1 MSTSEEQ
8 KGTGFFSKPQNII
21 LLVLALVI
29 LGAAAVIV
37 SMQIDPTVAVV
48 NGKRIKRS
56 ELYAVM
62 YMQGGSEALDSLVD
76 TQLIL
81 QEGEKR
87 GIKVGNKEIDE
98 EIDSIIEE
106 HYGGDR
112 EQFESILE
120 LQNFSLDELRDR
132 MRLDLTLEQIIED
145 DLKISDKEAREYFK
159 ENRELFNV
167 QEEVKARHILVETKK
182 EALDV
187 IARLEKG
194 EDFAE
199 LAGELSMDP
208 GSKEQGG
215 DLGFFPRKVMAEE
228 FEKVAFDQKKGEISA
243 PVETSHGYHVIET
256 LDHKKA
262 RKVTF
267 DEVADD
273 VNEKIKADRAPLLI
287 QELLERL
294 KSEAVIDIR
303 D

>member
-1 MSTSEEQ
+1 MSISEEQ
-8 KGTGFFSKPQNII
+8 KRMGIFSKPQNII

-48 NGKRIKRS
+48 NGEKIKRG
-56 ELYAVM
+56 ELYSMM

-81 QEGEKR
+81 QEGKKR
-87 GIKVGNKEIDE
+87 GVKVSDKEIDE
-98 EIDSIIEE
+98 EIESIIEE
-106 HYGGDR
+106 YYGGDK
-112 EQFESILE
+112 EQFESFCE
-120 LQNFSLDELRDR
+120 MQNISLDFLRNSMLR
-132 MRLDLTLEQIIED
+132 DLTLEKIIED
-145 DLKISDKEAREYFK
+145 DLKISDKEAQEYFK
-159 ENRELFNV
+159 ENRDLFDIP
-167 QEEVKARHILVETKK
+167 EEVKARHILVETKK
-182 EALDV
+182 EAQDV

-199 LAGELSMDP
+199 LAGELSLDP

-228 FEKVAFDQKKGEISA
+228 FEKVAFSQKKGETSA
-243 PVETSHGYHVIET
+243 PVKTSHGYHVIET
-256 LDHKKA
+256 LEHKKA

-273 VNEKIKADRAPLLI
+273 VKEKMKADRMPQLI
-287 QELLERL
+287 QELMERL
-294 KSEAVIDIR
+294 KSEAVIDYR